1 MNVNVMK
8 TNYGKLFA
16 AVAILAML
24 VCAFAIAMPSVDA
37 AETDD
42 SASGEETTA
51 KLPAADNGVIT
62 LTKDITLTEPTTI
75 TDLIVVGDHK
85 LTISADVKVDYT
97 FTGKLQHIFTIG
109 NGSIVIKDGSLSVD
123 VDNASSYVVDTSAG
137 NHVFYKTDKSTY
149 ATVPTVT
156 LTSGSMTITEAD
168 GVSGKIASDRVSFKI
183 DAGTATFNGNG
194 MGPAYIVQNG
204 GMVDFNLKD
213 GSIMAYIDLK
223 GGEMS
228 VSGTNTTGSSIN
240 PEKAI
245 LKPYAMNIVR
255 GAVLNVDGLMSF
267 YNGNGSVDSTLGD
280 ASSFTIKTL
289 NNLGTINILSKG
301 SLDMPEG
308 SSIIGTGTITNV
320 GAGDVSIA
328 TENKDAANAAITNDA
343 VDEVVYNGTE
353 TLTIKDL
360 DKPLTV
366 SHISTVKNAVIA
378 EGGKITVTPAD
389 GEKIDLTTG
398 TVGTDDISISGG
410 KGTVKLVAGTNGFK
424 ADSVV
429 FYHGSA
435 GLAVVNAS
443 GSLEIT
449 GDGKIHGT
457 INDNMTITQKDG
469 ANLVADDDI
478 KITKSGVTL
487 TVESGVILNVG
498 SFLKLENG
506 VTNFTLS
513 VESGATLIYSE
524 LPAGTK
530 LANDPGS
537 IIKIE
542 GGQGT
547 ENLISTDMTV
557 SGDMYLSQETT
568 IKEGV
573 TVTVTRNSTLHLM
586 SFDLINNGT
595 IIVDKGGK
603 IVSDNGGSI
612 VLMSTGSIENNGIIG
627 GDNGVTVYNGTKI
640 IDKKYTQSVSIN
652 GIDGIK
658 FTMDRDRASNDR
670 TQYNM
675 SVSGEIGRVSGV
687 TTGKL
692 ILMNVG
698 IDADMTIKSNIDLTI
713 TGSVTVSDDVTFTFG
728 GNLMDAN
735 GGTFTLK
742 DGASAVINAPVKGAI
757 TAQVGQVA
765 EGNNVPSTQ
774 TVTFYGGLVDNGDK
788 DYYAGVTG
796 ITISVDRV
804 NKYNETTEETEVFQR
819 MYVTGALDLQTQ
831 AKDKYTNNTVV
842 FTGNVYVI
850 DTLTVPDN
858 VDVSGGTF
866 MVSEGG
872 SVVAINDDSL
882 SYNGAMYSVESTDA
896 TNDDVTYYYVDFATA
911 MANIATA
918 DEQEIVLSG
927 TYEIAGTYTL
937 AANQAIVNDDAK
949 SGVTVGETGDIT
961 VELDADVQDT
971 AFAKIYGK
979 VLVKEGV
986 GYTPSATA
994 NIYAVKAVDSETND
1008 TTYSGF
1014 GVAMDEAQAGQTISV
1029 VGAAEYDGNLVIPNG
1044 VTVDVQQDVPL
1055 KVLGNVTVENGGKL
1069 ILDSGADMTVG
1080 KTAGRDY
1087 TVTVA
1092 GELDASEGGAVIGLA
1107 GASVDFYSTGT
1118 STFPIGAANFTN
1130 VDVNAAY
1137 YDDADRVYTTLAAAV
1152 AYAETNALPTVYAVG
1167 TFSETG
1173 AIESD
1178 EVDIVIG
1185 LNANVTLGDVTL
1197 NDAKISVSKPAA
1209 GNTADKAGQYTASV
1223 SGLSGAGDAAVTST
1237 VSVSKTDATIESKV
1251 TLNAEG
1257 VNQYVL
1263 IISGLTGATTI
1274 TAGTVQFADGADLSI
1289 SRDNALTIASG
1300 ATLLVAEDEDLTIS
1314 IVKADPSNAGYFVNN
1329 GAIQLDGS
1337 LILSAASGTID
1348 DAVLPGTVNVS
1359 ETGAIDANGNVT
1371 VTGDVTVATDGK
1383 FNVAGILSVGETPDY
1398 LGEAAT
1404 GSVAGAVTL
1413 DATSGSNYVVVYAG
1427 ASVADAVIGKD
1438 NSTEPETTAFQVN
1451 GLDLMT
1457 VYTFGNET
1465 LDTFQSVICGLDDL
1479 EGYTYNTN
1487 GQPTGY
1493 VDLVW
1498 TAEGNTVPGATA
1510 IGEYAIVST
1519 ELAYRSADIV
1529 ISVGTHITVTVD
1541 GIIVDNYYGYP
1552 LKIGTHTVSATVDP
1566 GYSGD
1571 VTITFNG
1578 QTVSNGGTIE
1588 ITSEMLSTLDSIVLS
1603 VTGSLTQDSTVVVDG
1618 GNQGGSD
1625 MGLTDYLLIILVIL
1639 IVIMAIIVAL
1649 RLMRS

>member
-1 MNVNVMK
+1 
-8 TNYGKLFA
+8 
-16 AVAILAML
+16 
-24 VCAFAIAMPSVDA
+24 
-37 AETDD
+37 
-42 SASGEETTA
+42 
-51 KLPAADNGVIT
+51 
-62 LTKDITLTEPTTI
+62 
-75 TDLIVVGDHK
+75 
-85 LTISADVKVDYT
+85 
-97 FTGKLQHIFTIG
+97 
-109 NGSIVIKDGSLSVD
+109 
-123 VDNASSYVVDTSAG
+123 
-137 NHVFYKTDKSTY
+137 
-149 ATVPTVT
+149 
-156 LTSGSMTITEAD
+156 
-168 GVSGKIASDRVSFKI
+168 
-183 DAGTATFNGNG
+183 
-194 MGPAYIVQNG
+194 
-204 GMVDFNLKD
+204 
-213 GSIMAYIDLK
+213 
-223 GGEMS
+223 
-228 VSGTNTTGSSIN
+228 
-240 PEKAI
+240 
-245 LKPYAMNIVR
+245 
-255 GAVLNVDGLMSF
+255 
-267 YNGNGSVDSTLGD
+267 
-280 ASSFTIKTL
+280 
-289 NNLGTINILSKG
+289 
-301 SLDMPEG
+301 
-308 SSIIGTGTITNV
+308 
-320 GAGDVSIA
+320 
-328 TENKDAANAAITNDA
+328 
-343 VDEVVYNGTE
+343 
-353 TLTIKDL
+353 
-360 DKPLTV
+360 
-366 SHISTVKNAVIA
+366 
-378 EGGKITVTPAD
+378 
-389 GEKIDLTTG
+389 
-398 TVGTDDISISGG
+398 
-410 KGTVKLVAGTNGFK
+410 
-424 ADSVV
+424 
-429 FYHGSA
+429 
-435 GLAVVNAS
+435 
-443 GSLEIT
+443 
-449 GDGKIHGT
+449 
-457 INDNMTITQKDG
+457 
-469 ANLVADDDI
+469 
-478 KITKSGVTL
+478 
-487 TVESGVILNVG
+487 
-498 SFLKLENG
+498 
-506 VTNFTLS
+506 
-513 VESGATLIYSE
+513 
-524 LPAGTK
+524 
-530 LANDPGS
+530 
-537 IIKIE
+537 
-542 GGQGT
+542 
-547 ENLISTDMTV
+547 MTV
-557 SGDMYLSQETT
+557 SGDVYLSQNTT

-586 SFDLINNGT
+586 AFDLINNGN
-595 IIVDKGGK
+595 IVVDRNGT

-612 VLMSTGSIENNGIIG
+612 VMMTSGTIQNSGIIG
-627 GDNGVTVYNGTKI
+627 GSKAVDIKNGASPQLN
-640 IDKKYTQSVSIN
+640 QSVSIQ
-652 GIDGIK
+652 GIDGISFK
-658 FTMDRDRASNDR
+658 MVRTGTGADRV
-670 TQYNM
+670 YNM
-675 SVSGEIGRVSGV
+675 YVSGDIGRVSGV
-687 TTGKL
+687 TTGELTLK
-692 ILMNVG
+692 NVG
-698 IDADMTIKSNIDLTI
+698 IDADMIIKSNVTLNV
-713 TGSVTVSDDVTFTFG
+713 TGTVAVSKDVTFTFG
-728 GNLMDAN
+728 GNIMSVT
-735 GGTFTLK
+735 GTFKLNE
-742 DGASAVINAPVKGAI
+742 GASAVINAPVDGII
-757 TAQVGQVA
+757 TAVVGPVG
-765 EGNNVPSTQ
+765 ENNAVNDNQ
-774 TVTFYGGLVDNGDK
+774 TVEFNGQLVPANGNTK
-788 DYYAGVTG
+788 AYYAGVTG

-804 NKYNETTEETEVFQR
+804 NKYNEELDKTEVFQR
-819 MYVTGALDLQTQ
+819 MYVTGAMDLQNQ
-831 AKDKYTNNTVV
+831 VKDDTK
-842 FTGNVYVI
+842 GNAVTFSGDVYVI
-850 DTLTVPDN
+850 DTLTIPEDVN
-858 VDVSGGTF
+858 VTGGKF

-872 SVVAINDDSL
+872 SVVAVNDDAL

-937 AANQAIVNDDAK
+937 AANQAIVNDDAQ

-971 AFAKIYGK
+971 AFYQILGK

-986 GYTPSATA
+986 GYTPSANG

-1044 VTVDVQQDVPL
+1044 VTVDVQQDVLL

-1069 ILDSGADMTVG
+1069 IIDSGADMTVG

-1300 ATLLVAEDEDLTIS
+1300 ATLLVAEDKDLTIS

-1329 GAIQLDGS
+1329 GAIQIDGT
-1337 LILSAASGTID
+1337 LILSAASGTTVD

-1359 ETGAIDANGNVT
+1359 ETGAVDANGNVT

-1404 GSVAGAVTL
+1404 GSIAGVVTL

-1457 VYTFGNET
+1457 VYTFGSET
-1465 LDTFQSVICGLDDL
+1465 LDTFKATICGLDDL
-1479 EGYTYNTN
+1479 EGYKYVN
-1487 GQPTGY
+1487 GQMTNEY

-1618 GNQGGSD
+1618 GSSGDSG

-1639 IVIMAIIVAL
+1639 IVVMAIMVAM